1 MAQESSRRFWR
12 ILMLLLVL
20 ATGVRV
26 AYVLGVADGFNSD
39 KFYDAAYYELEARTV
54 ANGDGF
60 ADPFRLLPGADQ
72 AIVPDASHPPLTVL
86 VLAPI
91 VKVFDGQLIL
101 RFASALAGLGV
112 VFLSA
117 LLAREVAGDRAGL
130 IAAFIAAVYPFLWV
144 NDGLI
149 MSESF
154 TGVAVVGTVLAT
166 YKAARSPEQWWRWLL
181 VGALGGISALG
192 RAELVLLVP
201 VIAAGVLL
209 APLIGVIRV
218 RLMASALAGVALL
231 LVLAP
236 WFIYNSARF
245 ETRVI
250 LSTNDGLAMVAS
262 NCDEA
267 YSGDVIGL
275 TFLRSSECLPAP
287 PRGDQSVV
295 AEEYRR
301 VAFEYMSDNASRVP
315 VVVLARL
322 GRDWSLFR
330 PADMLSWNIAEGRP
344 RWVTSIGLAFYYPLL
359 LGAFVGAF
367 ILWRRKRWIWPLLA
381 PGVVVSLGAIFAYG
395 QIRFRAPAE
404 PFIVILCAVA
414 LSAIGNKSRIS
425 PVSEAVTN

>member
-1 MAQESSRRFWR
+1 M
-12 ILMLLLVL
+12 VL
-20 ATGVRV
+20 
-26 AYVLGVADGFNSD
+26 
-39 KFYDAAYYELEARTV
+39 
-54 ANGDGF
+54 
-60 ADPFRLLPGADQ
+60 
-72 AIVPDASHPPLTVL
+72 
-86 VLAPI
+86 
-91 VKVFDGQLIL
+91 
-101 RFASALAGLGV
+101 
-112 VFLSA
+112 LSA

-130 IAAFIAAVYPFLWV
+130 ITAFIGAIYPFLWV

-166 YKAARSPEQWWRWLL
+166 YKAARSPNQWWRWLL
-181 VGALGGISALG
+181 VGLLGGISALG

-209 APLIGVIRV
+209 APRIGAIRV
-218 RLMASALAGVALL
+218 RLIASALAGVALL

-236 WFIYNSARF
+236 WFIYNSSRF
-245 ETRVI
+245 EKRVI

-267 YSGDVIGL
+267 YSGNVIGL
-275 TFLRSSECLPAP
+275 TFLRSADCLPAP

-301 VAFEYMSDNASRVP
+301 VAFKYMSENASRVP
-315 VVVLARL
+315 IVVLARL

-330 PADMLSWNIAEGRP
+330 PADMLSWNVAEGRP
-344 RWVTSIGLAFYYPLL
+344 RWVTSLGLVFYYPLL

-414 LSAIGNKSRIS
+414 LSAIGRQGASSRNED
-425 PVSEAVTN
+425 PLTQ

>member
-1 MAQESSRRFWR
+1 
-12 ILMLLLVL
+12 MLLLVL
-20 ATGVRV
+20 GTGVRV
-26 AYVLGVADGFNSD
+26 AYVLGVADGFNKE

-60 ADPFRLLPGADQ
+60 ADPFRLLPGRDQ
-72 AIVPDASHPPLTVL
+72 AIVPDASHPPLTVM

-91 VKVFDGQLIL
+91 ARAFDGQLIL

-112 VFLSA
+112 VLLSA

-130 IAAFIAAVYPFLWV
+130 ITAFIGAIYPFLWV

-166 YKAARSPEQWWRWLL
+166 YKAARSPNQWWRWLL
-181 VGALGGISALG
+181 VGLLGGISALG

-209 APLIGVIRV
+209 APRIGAIRV
-218 RLMASALAGVALL
+218 RLIASALAGVALL

-236 WFIYNSARF
+236 WFIYNSSRF
-245 ETRVI
+245 EKRVI

-267 YSGDVIGL
+267 YSGNVIGL
-275 TFLRSSECLPAP
+275 TFLRSADCLPAP

-301 VAFEYMSDNASRVP
+301 VAFKYMSENASRVP
-315 VVVLARL
+315 IVVLARL

-330 PADMLSWNIAEGRP
+330 PADMLSWNVAEGRP
-344 RWVTSIGLAFYYPLL
+344 RWVTSLGLVFYYPLL

-381 PGVVVSLGAIFAYG
+381 PGLVVSLGAIFAYG

-414 LSAIGNKSRIS
+414 LSAIGRQGASSRNED
-425 PVSEAVTN
+425 PLTQ

>member
-1 MAQESSRRFWR
+1 
-12 ILMLLLVL
+12 MLLLVL
-20 ATGVRV
+20 GTGVRV
-26 AYVLGVADGFNSD
+26 AYVLGVADGFNKE

-54 ANGDGF
+54 ANGNGF

-72 AIVPDASHPPLTVL
+72 AIVPDASHPPLTVM

-91 VKVFDGQLIL
+91 ARAFDGQLIL

-112 VFLSA
+112 VLLSA

-130 IAAFIAAVYPFLWV
+130 ITAFIGAIYPFLWV

-166 YKAARSPEQWWRWLL
+166 YKAARSPNQWWRWLL
-181 VGALGGISALG
+181 VGLLGGISALG

-209 APLIGVIRV
+209 APRIGAIRV
-218 RLMASALAGVALL
+218 RLIASALAGVSLL

-236 WFIYNSARF
+236 WFIYNSSRF
-245 ETRVI
+245 EKRVI

-267 YSGDVIGL
+267 YSGNVIGL
-275 TFLRSSECLPAP
+275 TFLRSADCLPAP

-301 VAFEYMSDNASRVP
+301 VAFKYMSENASRVP
-315 VVVLARL
+315 IVVLARL

-330 PADMLSWNIAEGRP
+330 PADMLSWNVAEGRP
-344 RWVTSIGLAFYYPLL
+344 RWVTSLGLVFYYPLL

-414 LSAIGNKSRIS
+414 LSAIGRQGASSRNED
-425 PVSEAVTN
+425 PLTQ

>member
-1 MAQESSRRFWR
+1 
-12 ILMLLLVL
+12 MLLLVL
-20 ATGVRV
+20 GTGVRV
-26 AYVLGVADGFNSD
+26 AYVLGVADGFNKE

-60 ADPFRLLPGADQ
+60 ADPFRLLPGRDQ
-72 AIVPDASHPPLTVL
+72 AIVPDASHPPLTVM

-91 VKVFDGQLIL
+91 ARAFDGQLIL

-112 VFLSA
+112 VLLSA

-130 IAAFIAAVYPFLWV
+130 ITAFIGAIYPFLWV

-166 YKAARSPEQWWRWLL
+166 YKAARSPNQWWRWLL
-181 VGALGGISALG
+181 VGLLGGISALG

-209 APLIGVIRV
+209 APRIGAIRV
-218 RLMASALAGVALL
+218 RLIASALAGVSLL

-236 WFIYNSARF
+236 WFIYNSSRF
-245 ETRVI
+245 EKRVI

-267 YSGDVIGL
+267 YSGNVIGL
-275 TFLRSSECLPAP
+275 TFLRSADCLPAP

-301 VAFEYMSDNASRVP
+301 VAFKYMSENASRVP
-315 VVVLARL
+315 IVVLARL

-330 PADMLSWNIAEGRP
+330 PADMLSWNVAEGRP
-344 RWVTSIGLAFYYPLL
+344 RWVTSLGLVFYYPLL

-414 LSAIGNKSRIS
+414 LSAIGRQGASSRNED
-425 PVSEAVTN
+425 PLTQ

>member
-1 MAQESSRRFWR
+1 
-12 ILMLLLVL
+12 MLLLVL
-20 ATGVRV
+20 AAGVRV
-26 AYVLGVADGFNSD
+26 AYVLGVADGFNKE

-60 ADPFRLLPGADQ
+60 ADPFRLLPGADN
-72 AIVPDASHPPLTVL
+72 AIVPDASHPPLTVF

-91 VKVFDGQLIL
+91 ARVFDGQLIL

-130 IAAFIAAVYPFLWV
+130 ITAFIAAIYPFLWV

-154 TGVAVVGTVLAT
+154 TGVAVVGTVLAA
-166 YKAARSPEQWWRWLL
+166 YKAGRLPKQWWRWVL

-201 VIAAGVLL
+201 VIAAGVL
-209 APLIGVIRV
+209 AASRIGAFRV
-218 RLMASALAGVALL
+218 RLIASALAGVALVV
-231 LVLAP
+231 VLAP
-236 WFIYNSARF
+236 WFMYNSSRF
-245 ETRVI
+245 ERRVI

-267 YSGDVIGL
+267 YNGEVIGL
-275 TFLRSSECLPAP
+275 TFLRSADCLPAP
-287 PRGDQSVV
+287 PAGDQSVV

-301 VAFEYMSDNASRVP
+301 VAFKYMSDHLSRVP

-330 PADMLSWNIAEGRP
+330 PADMLSWNISEGRP
-344 RWVTSIGLAFYYPLL
+344 RWVTSLGLIFYYPLL
-359 LGAFVGAF
+359 LGAFVGSV
-367 ILWRRKRWIWPLLA
+367 ILWRRRRWIWPLLS
-381 PGVVVSLGAIFAYG
+381 PGIVVSLGAIFAYG
-395 QIRFRAPAE
+395 QVRFRAPAE

-414 LSAIGNKSRIS
+414 LSALGKQR
-425 PVSEAVTN
+425 PASEANETISS

>member
-1 MAQESSRRFWR
+1 
-12 ILMLLLVL
+12 MLLLVL
-20 ATGVRV
+20 AAGVRV
-26 AYVLGVADGFNSD
+26 AYVLGVADGFNKE

-54 ANGDGF
+54 ANGNGF

-72 AIVPDASHPPLTVL
+72 AIVPDASHPPLTVM

-91 VKVFDGQLIL
+91 ARAFDGQLIL

-112 VFLSA
+112 VLLSA

-130 IAAFIAAVYPFLWV
+130 ITAFIGAIYPFLWV

-166 YKAARSPEQWWRWLL
+166 YKAARSPNQWWRWLL
-181 VGALGGISALG
+181 VGLLGGISALG

-209 APLIGVIRV
+209 APRIGAIRV
-218 RLMASALAGVALL
+218 RLIASALAGVSLL

-236 WFIYNSARF
+236 WFIYNSSRF
-245 ETRVI
+245 EKRVI

-267 YSGDVIGL
+267 YSGNVIGL
-275 TFLRSSECLPAP
+275 TFLRSADCLPAP

-301 VAFEYMSDNASRVP
+301 VAFKYMSENASRVP
-315 VVVLARL
+315 IVVLARL

-330 PADMLSWNIAEGRP
+330 PADMLSWNVAEGRP
-344 RWVTSIGLAFYYPLL
+344 RWVTSLGLVFYYPLL

-381 PGVVVSLGAIFAYG
+381 PGLVVSLGAIFAYG

-414 LSAIGNKSRIS
+414 LSAIGRQGASSRNED
-425 PVSEAVTN
+425 PLTQ

>member
-1 MAQESSRRFWR
+1 
-12 ILMLLLVL
+12 MLLLVL
-20 ATGVRV
+20 AAGVRV

-91 VKVFDGQLIL
+91 VKVFNGQLIL

-166 YKAARSPEQWWRWLL
+166 YKAAQLPNQWWRWVL

-192 RAELVLLVP
+192 RAELLLLFP
-201 VIAAGVLL
+201 VIAAGVLFRSRIGAL
-209 APLIGVIRV
+209 RLRLIACCIVTI
-218 RLMASALAGVALL
+218 SL
-231 LVLAP
+231 LVVLSP
-236 WFIYNSARF
+236 WFIYNASRF

-267 YSGDVIGL
+267 YSGGSIGL
-275 TFLRSSECLPAP
+275 TLLRSADCLPEAP
-287 PRGDQSVV
+287 KGDQSVV
-295 AEEYRR
+295 AAEYRKTAVR
-301 VAFEYMSDNASRVP
+301 YMSDHASRVP
-315 VVVLARL
+315 IVVLARF
-322 GRDWSLFR
+322 GRDWSVFR
-330 PADMLSWNIAEGRP
+330 PTDMLSWNVSEGRP
-344 RWVTSIGLAFYYPLL
+344 RWVTSLGLAFYYPLL
-359 LGAFVGAF
+359 LGAVVGAG
-367 ILWRRKRWIWPLLA
+367 ILWRRRQWVWPLLA
-381 PGVVVSLGAIFAYG
+381 AGIVVSLGTIFAYG
-395 QIRFRAPAE
+395 QVRFRAPAE
-404 PFIVILCAVA
+404 PFIVVLCAVA
-414 LSAIGNKSRIS
+414 ISALGRESS
-425 PVSEAVTN
+425 A